1 MVSRRHWI
9 ILGVVG
15 GFGCLAF
22 VAVVIIVL
30 AGGLVMVAGEMD
42 AEVATVEST
51 TPDAA
56 QIDLCRSTLGI
67 RDEVELTVEYYL
79 FQPGFLDDRLE
90 CRMRLEA
97 DTLDNVFIAGIDPY
111 DEGTQEIAPGRFL
124 QLTIENPAPGVYLIT
139 GYWFE
144 T

>member
-22 VAVVIIVL
+22 VAVVIVVL
-30 AGGLVMVAGEMD
+30 AGGLVMVAGDLD
-42 AEVATVEST
+42 AEAATVEST
-51 TPDAA
+51 APDAA
-56 QIDLCRSTLGI
+56 QIDLCRNTLGI
-67 RDEVELTVEYYL
+67 RAEVELTVEYYL

-90 CRMRLEA
+90 CRFRVEA
-97 DTLDNVFIAGIDPY
+97 DTLDDIFIAGIDPY
-111 DEGTQEIAPGRFL
+111 DEGTQELAPGRFL
-124 QLTIENPAPGVYLIT
+124 QLTIENPTPGVYLIT